1 MLHKHGKKKSYFNTS
16 QSSEKG
22 LLALQN
28 HLQTFFFILF
38 SKKFDLCQFTVRQT
52 EMQKFNALILHRS
65 GRPTKNTLR
74 VSGITVWDVTKEHI
88 ETPEFLSHIG

>member
-1 MLHKHGKKKSYFNTS
+1 MKVCCINTEKTKILLSLQKKGCWLYRTISKH
-16 QSSEKG
+16 
-22 LLALQN
+22 
-28 HLQTFFFILF
+28 FFILF
-38 SKKFDLCQFTVRQT
+38 SKRFDLCQFTVRQT